1 MNKKVVIVSAKRTP
15 IGKLN
20 GSLQKFSA
28 VDLGTIV
35 TESAIEKIHL
45 PKEEI
50 DQVIFGNV
58 LQAGN
63 GQNVARQIEL
73 NAGAKIES
81 TANTINQVCGS
92 GMKALHNASM
102 EIQLGNA
109 DIVIAGGTESMSNA
123 PFLNKNIRTEHK
135 LGDIS
140 LIDSMQHDAL
150 IDAFSGKH
158 MGITA
163 ENVASKFNIS
173 RKEQDEWAFESNQR
187 AINAEDAGWFQNEI
201 HPIDIYSRKSNFK
214 MKNDESIYRNSSI
227 EKLNNLKPAFI
238 DNGTVTA
245 GNSSGINDGASAL
258 ILMSEEKANY
268 LGIEPLATIEDYT
281 EIGIDPS
288 IMGYAPYYAIKKLLS
303 KNKSTVDDIDLF
315 EINEAFASQTLAVA
329 NNLNISKEKLNIAGG
344 AIALGHPLGDSGARI
359 VVTLINNLKRT
370 QKHSGVASICIGGGM
385 GMAMKISV
393 N

>member
-238 DNGTVTA
+238 ANGTVTA

>member
-73 NAGAKIES
+73 NADAKIES

-238 DNGTVTA
+238 ANGTVTA

>member
-238 DNGTVTA
+238 ANGTVTA

-281 EIGIDPS
+281 EIGINPS

>member
-150 IDAFSGKH
+150 IDAFSSKH

-344 AIALGHPLGDSGARI
+344 AISLGHPLGDSGARI

>member
-187 AINAEDAGWFQNEI
+187 AINAEDDGWFQNEI

-288 IMGYAPYYAIKKLLS
+288 IMGYAPCYAIKKLLS
-303 KNKSTVDDIDLF
+303 KNKSTVNDIDLF